1 MDDILSI
8 ALAAFIGFSIYRNCL
23 KQMKPAKPV
32 DQKPEDTP
40 ANYTEK
46 IRQHKEKHSN
56 RTLKRSR
63 HMDPIRKESPAPH
76 DSEINVPEAE
86 KTAEKS
92 ENPQGFDLRAAII
105 HSEILKRKFEE

>member
-1 MDDILSI
+1 MKDILSI
-8 ALAAFIGFSIYRNCL
+8 ALAISVGNSIYRKCL
-23 KQMKPAKPV
+23 KQVKPTKPV
-32 DQKPEDTP
+32 DQTPEDTP

-56 RTLKRSR
+56 RTLKKSR

-105 HSEILKRKFEE
+105 YSEILKRKFDE

>member
-1 MDDILSI
+1 MLEASEADKTGRPK
-8 ALAAFIGFSIYRNCL
+8 A
-23 KQMKPAKPV
+23 
-32 DQKPEDTP
+32 EDTP

-56 RTLKRSR
+56 RTLKKSR

-76 DSEINVPEAE
+76 DSEINEPEVE

-92 ENPQGFDLRAAII
+92 ENPQEFDLRAAII
-105 HSEILKRKFEE
+105 HSEILKRKFDE